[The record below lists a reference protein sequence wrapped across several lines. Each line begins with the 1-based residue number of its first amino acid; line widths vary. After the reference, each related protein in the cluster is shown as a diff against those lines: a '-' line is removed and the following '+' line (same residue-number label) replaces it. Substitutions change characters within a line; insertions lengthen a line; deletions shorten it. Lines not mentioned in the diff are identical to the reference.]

1 GRDGRPGRGGEAGR
15 DRAIRAEGGQ
25 IGLDLRGK
33 NGTDGQ
39 DGTDATSA
47 RCQIFH
53 TEPEEDLEAADGGD
67 GGNGGHGGAGG
78 NGGMLTVYYQD
89 VDKLKTVDVDAT
101 GGIGGRGGRG
111 GRGTLGCACHQH
123 EWTITD
129 CEDDGSC
136 ETEEYTCKDGRNGQ
150 QGSDG
155 RDGETGEVG
164 RARLVKQLDELL
176 PENVEETRAIATFP
190 STPIE
195 LSRNLWET
203 RTGAQALFAA
213 GSVISDTYQQYTG
226 RAEQQ
231 FQLIWEAER
240 PASELSGNL
249 NLAINEQGELQV
261 NPVEDLW
268 IDSTL
273 STEGDLTTYRVN
285 GAVVASEAT
294 RLTLG
299 RNSGRGEQFTLNVID
314 LAAAS
319 DLVET
324 RFYLRYRT
332 NDSNRRPVYVNRYED
347 EIPSNLITQ
356 EYNRFTIPIGQLPIR
371 DRYLRDGT
379 EVSMELVITRSYVGN
394 SAEQTLDWT
403 GQL

>member
-1 GRDGRPGRGGEAGR
+1 MPYSYSEVKKETVF
-15 DRAIRAEGGQ
+15 DRVQDRYLIVIVGWEGY
-25 IGLDLRGK
+25 RY
-33 NGTDGQ
+33 
-39 DGTDATSA
+39 
-47 RCQIFH
+47 
-53 TEPEEDLEAADGGD
+53 E
-67 GGNGGHGGAGG
+67 HGCTIHIDMESYRY
-78 NGGMLTVYYQD
+78 GGMLTVYYQD
-89 VDKLKTVDVDAT
+89 PTQLRNVSVDAA
-101 GGIGGRGGRG
+101 GGDGGRGGRG
-111 GRGTLGCACHQH
+111 GRATWGCDCYKH
-123 EWTITD
+123 EWSITE
-129 CEDDGSC
+129 CSEDGSC
-136 ETEEYTCKDGRNGQ
+136 ETEEYTCRDGSDGRH
-150 QGSDG
+150 GSDG
-155 RDGETGEVG
+155 RDGASGSTGV
-164 RARLVKQLDELL
+164 ARLVKQTEQLL
-176 PENVEETRAIATFP
+176 PENAQERRAIATFP

-240 PASELSGNL
+240 PASVLSGNL